1 MGVFGRPAPQ
11 PKQQPSLPVRDLTT
25 FVEEILGANHD
36 RLRPFSPPAS
46 DIISLVDPNKTV
58 VTKTKD
64 KTVVMSYAS
73 KGDPVKELHYDAA
86 LQCYVDLQTGEY
98 YSPN

>member
-1 MGVFGRPAPQ
+1 MGMFARGPPQ
-11 PKQQPSLPVRDLTT
+11 PKQTGAPVRDLTT
-25 FVEEILGANHD
+25 FVDEILGSHND
-36 RLRPFSPPAS
+36 RLRPFSPPAN

-64 KTVVMSYAS
+64 RTVVMSYAP
-73 KGDPVKELHYDAA
+73 KGEAVKELHYDAA